1 MAHNET
7 SRRLTWLVLGILW
20 GAYLVVMY
28 RTGALQRCYQTSPY
42 FYFTGAAGVLLV
54 LLSAKAAL
62 AILRRPASACTCEA
76 CHGAHEAPAV
86 VHWSWWADAK
96 AHLVLGLVLMPLM
109 VGVLVPSR
117 GLNALA
123 ALRRGGASDPQ
134 DILDTF
140 RAERRKFVEMEGQ
153 YKKLTLLEVLDHVY
167 AHGDTPVSTLGF
179 VTAVDRTRGDLF
191 QVTRFKMTC
200 CAADAVPISLHVRWA
215 DASRLQRDTWVR
227 VHGTARRE
235 TLDGRRTVVIT
246 AEGPVQ
252 EIAAPASPYM

>member
-1 MAHNET
+1 MARNEA

-62 AILRRPASACTCEA
+62 AILRRPASACPCEA
-76 CHGAHEAPAV
+76 CGGTHEAPTV
-86 VHWSWWADAK
+86 VRWSWWADVK
-96 AHLVLGLVLMPLM
+96 DHLVLGLVLMPLL

-123 ALRRGGASDPQ
+123 ALRRSGTSDPQ

-140 RAERRKFVEMEGQ
+140 RAERRKFIDMEGR
-153 YKKLTLLEVLDHVY
+153 YKKLNLLEVLDHVY

-191 QVTRFKMTC
+191 QITRFKMTC
-200 CAADAVPISLHVRWA
+200 CAADAVPISLYVRWA

-227 VHGTARRE
+227 VLGTARRE
-235 TLDGRRTVVIT
+235 TLDGRRTVVIV
-246 AEGPVQ
+246 ADSIQ
-252 EIAAPASPYM
+252 ETAAPASPYM

>member
-1 MAHNET
+1 MVHHET
-7 SRRLTWLVLGILW
+7 PARLNWLALGILW

-140 RAERRKFVEMEGQ
+140 RAERRLHGLIDIAHWAAEWPWLPVLRSSPSIATSTTVRSRFQMVA
-153 YKKLTLLEVLDHVY
+153 LLSH
-167 AHGDTPVSTLGF
+167 S
-179 VTAVDRTRGDLF
+179 
-191 QVTRFKMTC
+191 
-200 CAADAVPISLHVRWA
+200 RW
-215 DASRLQRDTWVR
+215 S
-227 VHGTARRE
+227 
-235 TLDGRRTVVIT
+235 
-246 AEGPVQ
+246 
-252 EIAAPASPYM
+252 APAISTG